1 VCSSYMSACVC
12 LELCVRKCAMKVMD
26 INKYMKNCDD
36 VKCNLKVEIK
46 IDVNRASSKA
56 TLIDVAFITS

>member
-1 VCSSYMSACVC
+1 
-12 LELCVRKCAMKVMD
+12 MD